1 MTLPD
6 TPLNRTTGVV
16 LSAALEVHTV
26 LGPGLLEHLYAECLA
41 RELRARGCE
50 VQQQLPVPLVYK
62 GQLLEHTYRL
72 DMVVER
78 DVVVEVKAVHK
89 LLPVHEAQLKS
100 YLRLTGIR
108 AGLLLNFHGLTMR
121 EGIRRVSLVR
131 A

>member
-1 MTLPD
+1 
-6 TPLNRTTGVV
+6 
-16 LSAALEVHTV
+16 
-26 LGPGLLEHLYAECLA
+26 
-41 RELRARGCE
+41 
-50 VQQQLPVPLVYK
+50 
-62 GQLLEHTYRL
+62 
-72 DMVVER
+72 MVVER